1 MYTGAASVIPTAIMR
16 VIICMIQGYHTTAL
30 QEQIVPVEKKSRAGA
45 ATPDAAQK
53 KMFMFSITESEG
65 KSNAF

>member
-16 VIICMIQGYHTTAL
+16 VIICMIQGYHATAL

-45 ATPDAAQK
+45 ATPYAAQK
-53 KMFMFSITESEG
+53 KMFMFSVAKSEEV
-65 KSNAF
+65 SRW